1 MRHILVI
8 GSEYE
13 CHGVFYS
20 LLLLLAVVRVLIY
33 SGIQIIGR
41 IQTVAPLLTGLAN
54 HPIRWPCFDE
64 VLYFV

>member
-1 MRHILVI
+1 MWHILVI
-8 GSEYE
+8 APEYG
-13 CHGVFYS
+13 CHHVFYYQ
-20 LLLLLAVVRVLIY
+20 LLLLAVVRVFIY

-41 IQTVAPLLTGLAN
+41 VQAVAPLLTGLAN